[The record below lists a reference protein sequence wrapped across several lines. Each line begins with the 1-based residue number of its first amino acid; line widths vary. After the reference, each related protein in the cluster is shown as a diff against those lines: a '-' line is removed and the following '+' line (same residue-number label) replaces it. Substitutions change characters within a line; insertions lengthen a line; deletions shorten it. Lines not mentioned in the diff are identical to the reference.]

1 MFKNILAA
9 VAALTSASAFATAA
23 SAPAV
28 AASAPAVAA
37 SGPVLAT
44 AAEIGILAAAGIFIS
59 AWVAVI
65 LGVLF
70 VLGIFAEHTES
81 SGWAIF
87 IMILAAAV
95 AFFAYSFSWVT
106 LAIGAVSYIVVGLLW
121 SFWRYK
127 RHAQKVV
134 EAKKNSSSTD
144 KEYALRALHPRAMLG
159 TITAWIVIWP
169 FSMVE
174 NVVGDIINFVQELVT
189 KFFRGVYHKIYNSA
203 VAALK

>member
-9 VAALTSASAFATAA
+9 VAALTSASAFAI
-23 SAPAV
+23 

-37 SGPVLAT
+37 SGAVLAT
-44 AAEIGILAAAGIFIS
+44 AAEIGILASIGGFIAGWAFF
-59 AWVAVI
+59 I
-65 LGVLF
+65 LGALF
-70 VLGIFAEHTES
+70 LFGIFAEHTES

-87 IMILAAAV
+87 FMILAAAV
-95 AFFAYSFSWVT
+95 AFFTFSFSWLT
-106 LAIGAVSYIVVGLLW
+106 LALGVVGYIVVGLLW

-134 EAKKNSSSTD
+134 EANKNSNASE
-144 KEYALRALHPRAMLG
+144 KESALRRLHPKAMLG

-174 NVVGDIINFVQELVT
+174 NVVGDIINFIQELVT
-189 KFFRGVYHKIYNSA
+189 KFFRGVYHRIYDSA
-203 VAALK
+203 VSALK